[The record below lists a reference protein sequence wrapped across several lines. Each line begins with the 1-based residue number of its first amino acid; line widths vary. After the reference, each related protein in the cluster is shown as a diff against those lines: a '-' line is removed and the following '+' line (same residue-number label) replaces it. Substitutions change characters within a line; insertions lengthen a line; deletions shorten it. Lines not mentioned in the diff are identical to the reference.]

1 MVRFKIGSQ
10 ADRSV
15 PVDIVHHLFHRRLPD
30 RRTGVPAATSP
41 TDNGCFKLRRAANSL
56 KNTYA
61 ADYSIGEGYLKI
73 HGERRMDGSEFEEM
87 KRFVRG
93 KVRRHSSGHG
103 GNA

>member
-1 MVRFKIGSQ
+1 M
-10 ADRSV
+10 
-15 PVDIVHHLFHRRLPD
+15 
-30 RRTGVPAATSP
+30 PAATSP
-41 TDNGCFKLRRAANSL
+41 KDGCFKLRRAANSL

-61 ADYSIGEGYLKI
+61 ADYSIGEDCLRYV
-73 HGERRMDGSEFEEM
+73 DGSEFEEL